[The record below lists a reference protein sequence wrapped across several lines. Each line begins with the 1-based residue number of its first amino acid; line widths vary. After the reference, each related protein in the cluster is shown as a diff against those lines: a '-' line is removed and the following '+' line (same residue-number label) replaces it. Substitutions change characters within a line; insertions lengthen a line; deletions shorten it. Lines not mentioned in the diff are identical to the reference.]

1 MGVCLLLFLL
11 GYTNC
16 PAHWPVFKHENTTWG
31 LIFGWSAFYWIEM
44 FFLYKQNIRSSKKN
58 KHTFSQVILTWVFSV
73 SKRNFVYFLFQ
84 IHFFEVRKTKGIWFV
99 SSVFRIVCP
108 VAVICFLHIFFWDE
122 LVNHIH
128 STHLCFMM
136 AFQKLCCAELHTQA
150 YTYAEAV
157 QVSTTIM
164 VTRKRHICRAYINLS
179 TVNKA
184 IQWEVS
190 TQLSKTLEKYLY
202 IMKGEFWKAEVHLHR
217 I

>member
-1 MGVCLLLFLL
+1 
-11 GYTNC
+11 
-16 PAHWPVFKHENTTWG
+16 
-31 LIFGWSAFYWIEM
+31 M
-44 FFLYKQNIRSSKKN
+44 FFIGLKCFSYTSRIQDLVRKISTHFLKSSW
-58 KHTFSQVILTWVFSV
+58 HEYSVYPRETLFTSFSKYISLKS
-73 SKRNFVYFLFQ
+73 
-84 IHFFEVRKTKGIWFV
+84 EKTKGIWFV

-136 AFQKLCCAELHTQA
+136 AFQKLCCAELHTQP

-164 VTRKRHICRAYINLS
+164 FTRKRHICRAYINLS
-179 TVNKA
+179 TANKA